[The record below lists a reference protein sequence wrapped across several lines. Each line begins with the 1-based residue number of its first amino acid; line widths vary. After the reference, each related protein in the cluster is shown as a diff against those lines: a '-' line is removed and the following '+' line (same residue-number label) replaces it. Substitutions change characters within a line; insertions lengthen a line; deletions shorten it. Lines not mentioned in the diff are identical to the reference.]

1 MGEQLSPV
9 QCGPISNSINIPG
22 NAIQVG
28 DCRIGGV
35 VNVTGSTRQR
45 GLCISSSVQCGWP
58 ENTVQPGHSVG
69 ISIPSSTTQHIYL
82 HFRIQGRTEF
92 QHCWT
97 GGSDRYD
104 HRIECHMRHCSWLVG
119 CFVPLGTDRFNSRA
133 WPKQNTH
140 LHWGVSSILFYSTQ
154 FGYYMAGLVLCASTQ
169 QSM

>member
-1 MGEQLSPV
+1 MTCPYNEIIAWWGNSSALFSAAPSATALTSLETPSRLVVVESEVLLTLLGQPDRGGAV
-9 QCGPISNSINIPG
+9 HIIIS
-22 NAIQVG
+22 A
-28 DCRIGGV
+28 
-35 VNVTGSTRQR
+35 
-45 GLCISSSVQCGWP
+45 VQCGWP

-119 CFVPLGTDRFNSRA
+119 CSPWYGSLQLTC
-133 WPKQNTH
+133 
-140 LHWGVSSILFYSTQ
+140 
-154 FGYYMAGLVLCASTQ
+154 MA
-169 QSM
+169 

>member
-1 MGEQLSPV
+1 MTCQYNEIIAWWG
-9 QCGPISNSINIPG
+9 NSSALFSAAPSATALTSLETPSRLVVVESEVLLTLLG
-22 NAIQVG
+22 QP
-28 DCRIGGV
+28 DRGG
-35 VNVTGSTRQR
+35 

-119 CFVPLGTDRFNSRA
+119 CSPWYGSLQLTC
-133 WPKQNTH
+133 
-140 LHWGVSSILFYSTQ
+140 
-154 FGYYMAGLVLCASTQ
+154 MA
-169 QSM
+169 